1 MFRTLVGKEIA
12 ETMLGL
18 RFAIATLLCMVLIP
32 LGMYVSRKDYEH
44 RLASYQGELQT
55 YKERFGTPPTPLTGG
70 EEAQGFRPPSV
81 LSIFASGLD
90 PFMPDKVFT
99 SQSGLFRTV
108 KESGIDNPQSLLFGK
123 VDFLFNVMFI
133 ISLAALIF
141 TFNSISGEREKGTLR
156 LMIAHSIPRSRI
168 LLSKIVGKYIV
179 LLVPFMISVFIALL
193 VLDASPVVSIGSPEV
208 WPPLLVIL
216 MVTLLFIFSMVSLG
230 VCISTFTSH
239 SMGSIVLLFFVWA
252 MFIIGVPRM
261 SPMIAES
268 IYPVE
273 SGSVFSFRKRMVR
286 DDIEK
291 QFEQVKK
298 ETIDSKWDKER
309 DIVQE
314 MQLKASNELANRMKA
329 LGREVSFE
337 VVKEDPDFRKL
348 RKKFNQKYQELRDKY
363 EPQVEHLFNQCQRR
377 IASELNR
384 IEQDY
389 RNRRNIQF
397 SIATNLARISPV
409 SCYAYIVSGLSGTGV
424 AEPDN
429 FVRNARMFQEDINQI
444 FYDKVFHLFGQQG
457 RQRRAEGFNVSD
469 SLSFPDMRYRFL
481 NLTEAVQ
488 MHWPDILLLCL
499 FDVLFCT
506 LALMRFNR
514 YDVR

>member
-18 RFAIATLLCMVLIP
+18 RFAITTLLCVVLIP

-44 RLASYQGELQT
+44 RLASYQRELQT
-55 YKERFGTPPTPLTGG
+55 YRERFGTPPTPLIGG

-108 KESGIDNPQSLLFGK
+108 KEAGIDNPQSLLFGK
-123 VDFLFNVMFI
+123 ADFLFNVMFI

-156 LMIAHSIPRSRI
+156 LMIAHAIPRSRI
-168 LLSKIVGKYIV
+168 ILSKIIGRYIV

-193 VLDASPVVSIGSPEV
+193 ILDTSPVVFIGSPEV
-208 WPPLLVIL
+208 WPALLVIL
-216 MVTLLFIFSMVSLG
+216 VVTGLFILGMVSLG
-230 VCISTFTSH
+230 VCISTFTAH

-298 ETIDSKWDKER
+298 ETIDPKMRKEL
-309 DIVQE
+309 DILEE
-314 MQLKASNELANRMKA
+314 METKASKEFEARVRA
-329 LGREVSFE
+329 QGRELSLADIKGDAEFQKQS
-337 VVKEDPDFRKL
+337 KEL
-348 RKKFNQKYQELRDKY
+348 RKKRREIEASF
-363 EPQVEHLFNQCQRR
+363 EPDIEYLFRECQRR

-389 RNRRNIQF
+389 RNRRNVQF
-397 SIATNLARISPV
+397 SIAMNLARISPV
-409 SCYAYIVSGLSGTGV
+409 SCYTYIVSGLSGTGV

-444 FYDKVFHLFGQQG
+444 LYDNVFYIFGQ
-457 RQRRAEGFNVSD
+457 QRRAEGFNVSD
-469 SLSFPDMRYRFL
+469 PLSFPDMRYRYF
-481 NLTEAVQ
+481 NLAEALQ

-499 FDVLFCT
+499 FNVLFCA

>member
-1 MFRTLVGKEIA
+1 MFRTLISKEIA
-12 ETMLGL
+12 ETVLGL
-18 RFAIATLLCMVLIP
+18 RFTIAMLLCVVLIP

-44 RLASYQGELQT
+44 RLAGYQREVQT
-55 YKERFGTPPTPLTGG
+55 YRQRYGTPTGAISYA
-70 EEAQGFRPPSV
+70 EAQGFRPPSV

-99 SQSGLFRTV
+99 LQSGLFRTV
-108 KESGIDNPQSLLFGK
+108 KEAGIGNPQSLLFGK
-123 VDFLFNVMFI
+123 ADFLFNVMFI

-156 LMIAHSIPRSRI
+156 LMIANSIPRSRI
-168 LLSKIVGKYIV
+168 LLSKIVGRYIV

-193 VLDASPVVSIGSPEV
+193 ILDASPVVSIGSPEV
-208 WPPLLVIL
+208 WPALLVIL
-216 MVTLLFIFSMVSLG
+216 MVTDLFIFSMVSLG
-230 VCISTFTSH
+230 ICISTFTSH

-261 SPMIAES
+261 SPMIAEI

-273 SGSVFSFRKRMVR
+273 SGSVFSFRKRLVR

-298 ETIDSKWDKER
+298 ETIDSKRYAELEPLQEATRLKSIEIAERERAEGKEPSF
-309 DIVQE
+309 
-314 MQLKASNELANRMKA
+314 KAVEELNRKYNERR
-329 LGREVSFE
+329 REIE
-337 VVKEDPDFRKL
+337 A
-348 RKKFNQKYQELRDKY
+348 KY
-363 EPQVEHLFNQCQRR
+363 EPQTQHLFEECQRR

-389 RNRRNIQF
+389 RNCRNIQF
-397 SIATNLARISPV
+397 SIAMNLARISPV
-409 SCYAYIVSGLSGTGV
+409 SCYAFVVSGLSGTGI

-429 FVRNARMFQEDINQI
+429 FVSNAQRFQDQI
-444 FYDKVFHLFGQQG
+444 KQILYDKVYQRFGKFIK
-457 RQRRAEGFNVSD
+457 AKEFDISNPP
-469 SLSFPDMRYRFL
+469 SFPDMKYCYL
-481 NLTEAVQ
+481 NLMEALQ

-499 FDVLFCT
+499 FNVLFCT
-506 LALMRFNR
+506 LALMKFNR

>member
-1 MFRTLVGKEIA
+1 MFRALVGKEIA
-12 ETMLGL
+12 ETMLGIS
-18 RFAIATLLCMVLIP
+18 FAIAALLCVVLIP

-44 RLASYQGELQT
+44 RLASYQRELQT
-55 YKERFGTPPTPLTGG
+55 YRQRYGTPPPPLTGG

-99 SQSGLFRTV
+99 SQTGLFRTV

-123 VDFLFNVMFI
+123 TDFLFNVMFI

-156 LMIAHSIPRSRI
+156 LMIANSIPRSRI
-168 LLSKIVGKYIV
+168 ILSKIVGKYIV
-179 LLVPFMISVFIALL
+179 LLVPFTLSVFIALL
-193 VLDASPVVSIGSPEV
+193 ILDASPVVSIGSKEIWPE
-208 WPPLLVIL
+208 LLIIL
-216 MVTLLFIFSMVSLG
+216 AATLLFIFGMVSLG
-230 VCISTFTSH
+230 VCISTFTSQ
-239 SMGSIVLLFFVWA
+239 SIGSIVLLFFVWA

-298 ETIDSKWDKER
+298 ETIDPKRDAER
-309 DIVQE
+309 EPLQKAT
-314 MQLKASNELANRMKA
+314 MQKLIELAEHERADGREASLKAAEEINKKYNVKI
-329 LGREVSFE
+329 REIE
-337 VVKEDPDFRKL
+337 A
-348 RKKFNQKYQELRDKY
+348 KY
-363 EPQVEHLFNQCQRR
+363 EPQIQRLFEECQSR
-377 IASELNR
+377 IGSELNR

-444 FYDKVFHLFGQQG
+444 LYDKIFYVFG
-457 RQRRAEGFNVSD
+457 RQKKAKGINLFD
-469 SLSFPDMRYRFL
+469 HLSFSDMRYRYF
-481 NLTEAVQ
+481 NLTETVQ
-488 MHWPDILLLCL
+488 MHWPDILLLCF
-499 FDVLFCT
+499 FDVLFCA
-506 LALMRFNR
+506 LALVRFNR

>member
-12 ETMLGL
+12 ETVLGF
-18 RFAIATLLCMVLIP
+18 RFAIVMLLCVVLIP

-44 RLASYQGELQT
+44 RLAGYQRELQT
-55 YKERFGTPPTPLTGG
+55 YRQRYGTPPPPLTGV

-108 KESGIDNPQSLLFGK
+108 KESGVDNPQSLLFGK
-123 VDFLFNVMFI
+123 ADFLFNVMFI

-141 TFNSISGEREKGTLR
+141 TFNSISGEKEMGTLR
-156 LMIAHSIPRSRI
+156 LMIAHAIPRSRI
-168 LLSKIVGKYIV
+168 ILSKIIGKYIV

-193 VLDASPVVSIGSPEV
+193 ILETSPVVSIGSPEV
-208 WPPLLVIL
+208 WPALLIIL
-216 MVTLLFIFSMVSLG
+216 VATLLFIFGMVSLG

-314 MQLKASNELANRMKA
+314 MQLKATMELGDRMKA
-329 LGREVSFE
+329 LGREVSLE
-337 VVKEDPDFRKL
+337 VVKEDPDFKEL
-348 RKKFNQKYQELRDKY
+348 RKKFNQKHQELRARY
-363 EPQVEHLFNQCQRR
+363 EPQVEHLVDECQRR
-377 IASELNR
+377 IGSELNR

-397 SIATNLARISPV
+397 SIAMNLARISPV

-429 FVRNARMFQEDINQI
+429 FVSNARMFQEDINQI
-444 FYDKVFHLFGQQG
+444 FYDKVFHIFG
-457 RQRRAEGFNVSD
+457 RQRRAEGFNISD
-469 SLSFPDMRYRFL
+469 PLSFPDMRYRYF
-481 NLTEAVQ
+481 NLAEALQ
-488 MHWPDILLLCL
+488 MYWPDILLLCL
-499 FDVLFCT
+499 FNVLFCA

>member
-1 MFRTLVGKEIA
+1 MFHTLVSKEIA
-12 ETMLGL
+12 ETMLGF
-18 RFAIATLLCMVLIP
+18 RFAIATLLCVVLIP

-44 RLASYQGELQT
+44 RLASYQREHQT
-55 YKERFGTPPTPLTGG
+55 YRQRYGTPPPPLTGG

-81 LSIFASGLD
+81 LSIFASGID
-90 PFMPDKVFT
+90 PFVPDKVFT
-99 SQSGLFRTV
+99 SQSGLFRSI

-123 VDFLFNVMFI
+123 TDFLFNVMFI

-156 LMIAHSIPRSRI
+156 LMIANSIPRSRI
-168 LLSKIVGKYIV
+168 LLSKIIGKYIV

-193 VLDASPVVSIGSPEV
+193 IVDASPVVSIASHDA
-208 WPPLLVIL
+208 WPALLIV
-216 MVTLLFIFSMVSLG
+216 MVVTGLFIFGMVSLG

-252 MFIIGVPRM
+252 MFIIGIPRM
-261 SPMIAES
+261 GPMIAES

-298 ETIDSKWDKER
+298 ETIDSKWDKEKE
-309 DIVQE
+309 IVDK
-314 MQLKASNELANRMKA
+314 MHLKDMIELTNRKNA
-329 LGREVSFE
+329 LGIEATLEIVT
-337 VVKEDPDFRKL
+337 KDPDFQEL
-348 RKKFNQKYQELRDKY
+348 HKKFRQKYQELKAKY
-363 EPQVEHLFNQCQRR
+363 DPQVEHLFNECQRR
-377 IASELNR
+377 IGSELNR

-397 SIATNLARISPV
+397 SISMNLARISPV

-429 FVRNARMFQEDINQI
+429 FVRNAWMFQEDINQI
-444 FYDKVFHLFGQQG
+444 LYDKVFYIFGQQK
-457 RQRRAEGFNVSD
+457 RTEGFNVD
-469 SLSFPDMRYRFL
+469 DPLYFPDMRYRYF
-481 NLTEAVQ
+481 NLAEALKI
-488 MHWPDILLLCL
+488 HWPDIFLLCL
-499 FDVLFCT
+499 FDVLFCA
-506 LALMRFNR
+506 LALMKFNR

>member
-1 MFRTLVGKEIA
+1 LIGKEVA

-18 RFAIATLLCMVLIP
+18 RFAIAMLLCVVLIP

-44 RLASYQGELQT
+44 RLTSYQGELQT
-55 YKERFGTPPTPLTGG
+55 YRQRFGAPPTPLTGG

-81 LSIFASGLD
+81 LSILASGLD

-108 KESGIDNPQSLLFGK
+108 KDSGIDNPQSLLFGK
-123 VDFLFNVMFI
+123 ADFLFNVMFI

-156 LMIAHSIPRSRI
+156 LMIANSIPRSRI
-168 LLSKIVGKYIV
+168 ILSKIIGKYIV

-193 VLDASPVVSIGSPEV
+193 ILDASPVVSIGSAEV
-208 WPPLLVIL
+208 WPALMITLV
-216 MVTLLFIFSMVSLG
+216 VTLLFIFGMVSLG
-230 VCISTFTSH
+230 VCISTFTSN

-252 MFIIGVPRM
+252 MFILGVPRM

-273 SGSVFSFRKRMVR
+273 SGSVFSFRKRLAR
-286 DDIEK
+286 DEIEK

-298 ETIDSKWDKER
+298 ETIDPERRKEL
-309 DIVQE
+309 DILQE
-314 MQLKASNELANRMKA
+314 MEMKASKELEARVRA
-329 LGREVSFE
+329 QGREMSLVDF
-337 VVKEDPDFRKL
+337 KEDATFQKQSKEL
-348 RKKFNQKYQELRDKY
+348 RKKRREIEASY
-363 EPQVEHLFNQCQRR
+363 EPDIERLFSECRRR

-397 SIATNLARISPV
+397 SIAMNLARISPV

-429 FVRNARMFQEDINQI
+429 FVSNARMFQEDINQI
-444 FYDKVFHLFGQQG
+444 FYNKVFYIFG
-457 RQRRAEGFNVSD
+457 RQRKAEGFNVSD
-469 SLSFPDMRYRFL
+469 PLSFPDMKYRHF
-481 NLTEAVQ
+481 NLAEALQ

-499 FDVLFCT
+499 FNALFYA

>member
-1 MFRTLVGKEIA
+1 MFRTLIGKEIA
-12 ETMLGL
+12 ETMLGF
-18 RFAIATLLCMVLIP
+18 RFAIATLLCVVLIP

-44 RLASYQGELQT
+44 RLASYQREFQT
-55 YKERFGTPPTPLTGG
+55 YRQRYGTPAPPLTGA

-123 VDFLFNVMFI
+123 ADFLFNVMFI

-156 LMIAHSIPRSRI
+156 LMIANSIPRNRI

-193 VLDASPVVSIGSPEV
+193 ILDNSPVVSIGSKEI
-208 WPPLLVIL
+208 WPALLIIL
-216 MVTLLFIFSMVSLG
+216 VVTGLFIFGMVSLG
-230 VCISTFTSH
+230 VCISTFTSQ

-252 MFIIGVPRM
+252 MFIIGVPRI

-314 MQLKASNELANRMKA
+314 MQLKATMELGNRMKA
-329 LGREVSFE
+329 LGREISLE
-337 VVKEDPDFRKL
+337 VVKEDPDFKEL
-348 RKKFNQKYQELRDKY
+348 RKKFNRKYRELKAKY
-363 EPQVEHLFNQCQRR
+363 EPQVEHLVDECQRR
-377 IASELNR
+377 IGNELKR

-397 SIATNLARISPV
+397 SIAMNLARISPV

-444 FYDKVFHLFGQQG
+444 FYDKVFHIFG
-457 RQRRAEGFNVSD
+457 RQRRAEGFSVFDN
-469 SLSFPDMRYRFL
+469 LSFPDMGYRYF
-481 NLTEAVQ
+481 NLAEVLQ
-488 MHWPDILLLCL
+488 EHWPDILLLCL
-499 FDVLFCT
+499 FNVLFCA
-506 LALMRFNR
+506 LALMKFNR

>member
-18 RFAIATLLCMVLIP
+18 RFAIATLLCIVLIP
-32 LGMYVSRKDYEH
+32 FGMYVSRKDYEH
-44 RLASYQGELQT
+44 RLASYQREIQT
-55 YKERFGTPPTPLTGG
+55 YRHRYATPTGAISYA
-70 EEAQGFRPPSV
+70 EAQGFRPPSV
-81 LSIFASGLD
+81 MSIFASGLD

-99 SQSGLFRTV
+99 SHTGLFRTI

-123 VDFLFNVMFI
+123 TDFLFNVMFI

-141 TFNSISGEREKGTLR
+141 TFDSISGEREKGTLR
-156 LMIAHSIPRSRI
+156 LMIANSIPRSRI
-168 LLSKIVGKYIV
+168 LLGKIVGKYIV

-193 VLDASPVVSIGSPEV
+193 ILDASPVVSIGSPEI
-208 WPPLLVIL
+208 WPALLIIL
-216 MVTLLFIFSMVSLG
+216 VVMGLFIFGMVSLG

-273 SGSVFSFRKRMVR
+273 SASVFSFRKRMIR

-291 QFEQVKK
+291 QFEQLKK
-298 ETIDSKWDKER
+298 ETIDTKKNTEREPLIEATRLKSIEIAERERAEGKEPSF
-309 DIVQE
+309 
-314 MQLKASNELANRMKA
+314 KAVEELNKR
-329 LGREVSFE
+329 
-337 VVKEDPDFRKL
+337 
-348 RKKFNQKYQELRDKY
+348 FNQRLREIEAKY
-363 EPQVEHLFNQCQRR
+363 EPQTQHLYEEYQKRA
-377 IASELNR
+377 ASELNR

-397 SIATNLARISPV
+397 SAAINLARISPV
-409 SCYAYIVSGLSGTGV
+409 SCYAYVVSGLSGTGV

-429 FVRNARMFQEDINQI
+429 FISNAQSFQDQI
-444 FYDKVFHLFGQQG
+444 KQILYDKVYQRFGKFIKA
-457 RQRRAEGFNVSD
+457 REFDISNPP
-469 SLSFPDMRYRFL
+469 SFPDMRYSYF
-481 NLTEAVQ
+481 NLAEALQ

-499 FDVLFCT
+499 FDVLFCA
-506 LALMRFNR
+506 LALMKFNR

>member
-1 MFRTLVGKEIA
+1 MFRTLIGKEIA
-12 ETMLGL
+12 ETMLGF
-18 RFAIATLLCMVLIP
+18 RFAIATLLCVVLIP
-32 LGMYVSRKDYEH
+32 LGMYISRKDYEH
-44 RLASYQGELQT
+44 RLAGYQRELQT
-55 YKERFGTPPTPLTGG
+55 YRQRYGTPPPPLTGG

-123 VDFLFNVMFI
+123 ADFLFNVMFI

-156 LMIAHSIPRSRI
+156 LMIANSIPRSRI
-168 LLSKIVGKYIV
+168 ILSKIIGKYIV
-179 LLVPFMISVFIALL
+179 LVVPFTLSVFIALL
-193 VLDASPVVSIGSPEV
+193 ILNASPVVSIGSPEV
-208 WPPLLVIL
+208 WPALLVIL
-216 MVTLLFIFSMVSLG
+216 LVTLLFIFGMVSLG
-230 VCISTFTSH
+230 VCISTFTSQ
-239 SMGSIVLLFFVWA
+239 SIGSIVLLFFVWT
-252 MFIIGVPRM
+252 MFIMGVPRI
-261 SPMIAES
+261 SPMIAEI

-314 MQLKASNELANRMKA
+314 MELKATMELGDRMKA
-329 LGREVSFE
+329 LGREVSLE
-337 VVKEDPDFRKL
+337 VVKEDPDFKEL
-348 RKKFNQKYQELRDKY
+348 RKKFNQKYQELRARY
-363 EPQVEHLFNQCQRR
+363 EPQVEYLFNECQRR

-384 IEQDY
+384 IEEDY
-389 RNRRNIQF
+389 GNRRNIQF
-397 SIATNLARISPV
+397 SIAMNLARISPV

-444 FYDKVFHLFGQQG
+444 LYDKIFYVFG
-457 RQRRAEGFNVSD
+457 RQKKAKGINLFD
-469 SLSFPDMRYRFL
+469 HLSFPDMRYRNF
-481 NLTEAVQ
+481 NLAEALQ

-499 FDVLFCT
+499 FDVLFCA

>member
-18 RFAIATLLCMVLIP
+18 RFAIATLLCVVLIP

-44 RLASYQGELQT
+44 RLASYQRELQT
-55 YKERFGTPPTPLTGG
+55 YRQRYGIPPPPLTGG

-123 VDFLFNVMFI
+123 TDFLFNVMFI

-156 LMIAHSIPRSRI
+156 LMIANSIPRSRI
-168 LLSKIVGKYIV
+168 LLSKIIGKYIV

-193 VLDASPVVSIGSPEV
+193 ILDASPVVSISSPEV
-208 WPPLLVIL
+208 WPALLIIL
-216 MVTLLFIFSMVSLG
+216 LATGLFILGMVSLG
-230 VCISTFTSH
+230 VCISAFTSH

-252 MFIIGVPRM
+252 MFIIGVPKM

-273 SGSVFSFRKRMVR
+273 SGSVFSFRKRIVR

-298 ETIDSKWDKER
+298 ETIDSKWDNER
-309 DIVQE
+309 NVVQE
-314 MQLKASNELANRMKA
+314 MQLKATMELASRMEA
-329 LGREVSFE
+329 LGRKVSLE
-337 VVKEDPDFRKL
+337 VVKEDPDFKEL
-348 RKKFNQKYQELRDKY
+348 RKKFNQEYQELKDKY
-363 EPQVEHLFNQCQRR
+363 EPQVEHLFDECQRR
-377 IASELNR
+377 IGSELNR

-424 AEPDN
+424 AEPDT
-429 FVRNARMFQEDINQI
+429 FVRNARIFQEDINQI
-444 FYDKVFHLFGQQG
+444 FYDKVFYVFG
-457 RQRRAEGFNVSD
+457 RQKKVTGFNVD
-469 SLSFPDMRYRFL
+469 DPLSFPDMRYRYS
-481 NLTEAVQ
+481 NLAEVLQ

-499 FDVLFCT
+499 FDMLFCA
-506 LALMRFNR
+506 LALVKFNR

>member
-12 ETMLGL
+12 ETMLGF
-18 RFAIATLLCMVLIP
+18 RFAIATLLCIVLIP

-44 RLASYQGELQT
+44 RLASYQRELQT
-55 YKERFGTPPTPLTGG
+55 YRQRYGTLPPPITGG

-90 PFMPDKVFT
+90 PFIPDKVFT

-123 VDFLFNVMFI
+123 ADFLFNVMFI

-156 LMIAHSIPRSRI
+156 LMVANSIPRSRI

-179 LLVPFMISVFIALL
+179 LSVPFMISVFIALL
-193 VLDASPVVSIGSPEV
+193 ILDASPVVSISSPEV
-208 WPPLLVIL
+208 WPALLIIL
-216 MVTLLFIFSMVSLG
+216 LATGLFIFGMVSLG

-252 MFIIGVPRM
+252 MFIIGIPRM

-273 SGSVFSFRKRMVR
+273 SGSVFSFRKRMVC

-298 ETIDSKWDKER
+298 ETIDSRWDKEKEIL
-309 DIVQE
+309 DK
-314 MQLKASNELANRMKA
+314 MQLKDTIELANRKKA
-329 LGREVSFE
+329 LGIEASLE
-337 VVKEDPDFRKL
+337 VVKKDPDFQKL
-348 RKKFNQKYQELRDKY
+348 GKKFRQKYQELNDEY
-363 EPQVEHLFNQCQRR
+363 EPQVERLFNECQMRT
-377 IASELNR
+377 ASELNR

-389 RNRRNIQF
+389 RNCRNIQF

-409 SCYAYIVSGLSGTGV
+409 SCYAYR
-424 AEPDN
+424 P
-429 FVRNARMFQEDINQI
+429 
-444 FYDKVFHLFGQQG
+444 
-457 RQRRAEGFNVSD
+457 
-469 SLSFPDMRYRFL
+469 
-481 NLTEAVQ
+481 NL
-488 MHWPDILLLCL
+488 I
-499 FDVLFCT
+499 
-506 LALMRFNR
+506 
-514 YDVR
+514 

>member
-1 MFRTLVGKEIA
+1 MFRTLVGKEIV
-12 ETMLGL
+12 ETVLGL
-18 RFAIATLLCMVLIP
+18 RFTIVTLLCLVLIP
-32 LGMYVSRKDYEH
+32 LGMYVNRKDYEH
-44 RLASYQGELQT
+44 RLASYQRELQT
-55 YKERFGTPPTPLTGG
+55 YTQRYSTPPPPLTGG

-108 KESGIDNPQSLLFGK
+108 KEAGIDNPQSLLFGK
-123 VDFLFNVMFI
+123 ADFLFNVMFI

-156 LMIAHSIPRSRI
+156 LMIAHAIPRSRI

-179 LLVPFMISVFIALL
+179 LLVPFMVSVLIALL
-193 VLDASPVVSIGSPEV
+193 ILETSPDVSIGSPEV
-208 WPPLLVIL
+208 WPVLLVIL
-216 MVTLLFIFSMVSLG
+216 VATGLFIFGMVSLG
-230 VCISTFTSH
+230 ICISTFTSH

-252 MFIIGVPRM
+252 MFILGVPRM

-291 QFEQVKK
+291 EFEHVKK
-298 ETIDSKWDKER
+298 ETIDPKRRKEL
-309 DIVQE
+309 DILQE
-314 MQLKASNELANRMKA
+314 MEMKASKELDARVRA
-329 LGREVSFE
+329 QGREPSLADFKGDADFQKQS
-337 VVKEDPDFRKL
+337 KEL
-348 RKKFNQKYQELRDKY
+348 RKKRREIEARY
-363 EPQVEHLFNQCQRR
+363 EPDIEHLFNECQRR

-397 SIATNLARISPV
+397 SIAMNLARISPV

-424 AEPDN
+424 TEPDN
-429 FVRNARMFQEDINQI
+429 FVSNARMFQEDINQI
-444 FYDKVFHLFGQQG
+444 FYDKVFYMFG
-457 RQRRAEGFNVSD
+457 RQKLTEGFNVFD
-469 SLSFPDMRYRFL
+469 PLSFTDMRYRYL
-481 NLTEAVQ
+481 NLTEALQV
-488 MHWPDILLLCL
+488 HWPDILLLCL
-499 FDVLFCT
+499 FNALFCAV
-506 LALMRFNR
+506 ALMRFNR

>member
-12 ETMLGL
+12 ETMLGF
-18 RFAIATLLCMVLIP
+18 RFAVATLLCVVLIP

-44 RLASYQGELQT
+44 RLAGYQREVQT
-55 YKERFGTPPTPLTGG
+55 YRQRYGTPPPPLSGE

-123 VDFLFNVMFI
+123 ADFLFNVTFI

-193 VLDASPVVSIGSPEV
+193 ILDASPVVSIGSKEV
-208 WPPLLVIL
+208 WPALLVIL

-230 VCISTFTSH
+230 ICVSTFTSH

-298 ETIDSKWDKER
+298 ETIDSKWDKEN

-314 MQLKASNELANRMKA
+314 MQLKATMELGDRMKA
-329 LGREVSFE
+329 HGREVSLE

-348 RKKFNQKYQELRDKY
+348 TKKFSQKYQELRDKY
-363 EPQVEHLFNQCQRR
+363 EPQVGPLADECQRR
-377 IASELNR
+377 IGSELNR

-444 FYDKVFHLFGQQG
+444 FYDKVSWLFGQQ
-457 RQRRAEGFNVSD
+457 RRLEGFPSD
-469 SLSFPDMRYRFL
+469 SLTFPNMRYRYF
-481 NLTEAVQ
+481 NLAEALQ
-488 MHWPDILLLCL
+488 MYWPDILLLCL
-499 FDVLFCT
+499 FNVLFCA

>member
-1 MFRTLVGKEIA
+1 MFRTLISKESA

-18 RFAIATLLCMVLIP
+18 RFAVATLLCVVLIP
-32 LGMYVSRKDYEH
+32 LGMYISRKDYEH
-44 RLASYQGELQT
+44 RLAGYQRELQT
-55 YKERFGTPPTPLTGG
+55 YRQRYGTPPPPLTGV

-90 PFMPDKVFT
+90 PFVPDKVFT

-123 VDFLFNVMFI
+123 ADFLFNVMFI

-156 LMIAHSIPRSRI
+156 LMIAHAIPRSRI
-168 LLSKIVGKYIV
+168 LLSKIIGKYIV

-193 VLDASPVVSIGSPEV
+193 ILEASPVVSIGSAAV
-208 WPPLLVIL
+208 WPALLVIL
-216 MVTLLFIFSMVSLG
+216 IVTGLFIFGMVSLG
-230 VCISTFTSH
+230 ICVSTFTAH

-314 MQLKASNELANRMKA
+314 MELKATMELWNRMKA
-329 LGREVSFE
+329 LGREMSLE
-337 VVKEDPDFRKL
+337 VVKEDPDFRNL
-348 RKKFNQKYQELRDKY
+348 RKKFNQKYQELRAMY

-397 SIATNLARISPV
+397 SIAMNLARISPV
-409 SCYAYIVSGLSGTGV
+409 SCYAYIVSGLSGTGI

-429 FVRNARMFQEDINQI
+429 FVRNARMFQEEINQI
-444 FYDKVFHLFGQQG
+444 FYDKVFYMFG
-457 RQRRAEGFNVSD
+457 RQRLSEGFNVSEP
-469 SLSFPDMRYRFL
+469 LSFPDMRCRYL
-481 NLTEAVQ
+481 NLTDALQV
-488 MHWPDILLLCL
+488 HWPDILLLCL
-499 FDVLFCT
+499 FDVLFCA
-506 LALMRFNR
+506 LALMKFNR

>member
-18 RFAIATLLCMVLIP
+18 RFAIATLLCVVLIP

-55 YKERFGTPPTPLTGG
+55 YRQRFGTPPTPLTGG

-123 VDFLFNVMFI
+123 ADFLFNVTFI

-193 VLDASPVVSIGSPEV
+193 ILDASPVVSIGSKEI
-208 WPPLLVIL
+208 WPALLVIL
-216 MVTLLFIFSMVSLG
+216 MMTGLFIFGMVSLG

-268 IYPVE
+268 ICPVE

-291 QFEQVKK
+291 RFEQVKK
-298 ETIDSKWDKER
+298 ETIDPKRRKEL
-309 DIVQE
+309 DSLEE
-314 MQLKASNELANRMKA
+314 MEIKASKELEARVRA
-329 LGREVSFE
+329 QGHELSLA
-337 VVKEDPDFRKL
+337 DFKKDATFQEQSKKL
-348 RKKFNQKYQELRDKY
+348 RKKRREIEASY
-363 EPQVEHLFNQCQRR
+363 EPDIEHLFNECQRR

-389 RNRRNIQF
+389 RNRRNI
-397 SIATNLARISPV
+397 
-409 SCYAYIVSGLSGTGV
+409 
-424 AEPDN
+424 
-429 FVRNARMFQEDINQI
+429 
-444 FYDKVFHLFGQQG
+444 
-457 RQRRAEGFNVSD
+457 RQPER
-469 SLSFPDMRYRFL
+469 L
-481 NLTEAVQ
+481 
-488 MHWPDILLLCL
+488 
-499 FDVLFCT
+499 
-506 LALMRFNR
+506 
-514 YDVR
+514 

>member
-1 MFRTLVGKEIA
+1 MFRTLVGKEVA
-12 ETMLGL
+12 ETVLGF
-18 RFAIATLLCMVLIP
+18 RFVIAMLLCVVLIP

-44 RLASYQGELQT
+44 RLTGYQRELQT
-55 YKERFGTPPTPLTGG
+55 YRKRYGTPPPPLTGG

-81 LSIFASGLD
+81 LSIFAAGLD

-99 SQSGLFRTV
+99 SQSGLFRTL

-123 VDFLFNVMFI
+123 ADFLFNVMFI

-193 VLDASPVVSIGSPEV
+193 ILDASPVVSIGSLEV
-208 WPPLLVIL
+208 WPALLVIL
-216 MVTLLFIFSMVSLG
+216 MVTLLFIFGMVGLG

-252 MFIIGVPRM
+252 MFIIGVPKM

-273 SGSVFSFRKRMVR
+273 SGSVFSFRKRMIR
-286 DDIEK
+286 NDIEK

-298 ETIDSKWDKER
+298 ETIDPKWDKER

-314 MQLKASNELANRMKA
+314 MELKATMELVNRMKV
-329 LGREVSFE
+329 LGREVSFD
-337 VVKEDPDFRKL
+337 VVKEDPDFKEL
-348 RKKFNQKYQELRDKY
+348 RKKFKPKYQELRARY
-363 EPQVEHLFNQCQRR
+363 ELQVEHLFNESQRR

-389 RNRRNIQF
+389 RNLRNIQL
-397 SIATNLARISPV
+397 SIAMNLARISPV
-409 SCYAYIVSGLSGTGV
+409 SCYAYIVSGLSGTGIS
-424 AEPDN
+424 EPDN
-429 FVRNARMFQEDINQI
+429 FVSNARMFQEDINQI
-444 FYDKVFHLFGQQG
+444 FYDKVFYIFG
-457 RQRRAEGFNVSD
+457 RQKRTEGFNVSD
-469 SLSFPDMRYRFL
+469 PLSFPDMRYRHL
-481 NLTEAVQ
+481 NLAEALQ
-488 MHWPDILLLCL
+488 IHWPDILLLCL
-499 FDVLFCT
+499 FDVLFFA
-506 LALMRFNR
+506 LALMRFSR

>member
-12 ETMLGL
+12 ETMLGF
-18 RFAIATLLCMVLIP
+18 RFVIATLLCVVLIP

-44 RLASYQGELQT
+44 RLASYQRELQT
-55 YKERFGTPPTPLTGG
+55 YRQRYGTPPPPLTGG
-70 EEAQGFRPPSV
+70 EEAQGFRPPYV

-123 VDFLFNVMFI
+123 ADFLFNVMFV

-141 TFNSISGEREKGTLR
+141 TFNSISGEKERGTLR

-168 LLSKIVGKYIV
+168 LLSKIIGKYIV

-193 VLDASPVVSIGSPEV
+193 ILDASPVVSISSPEV
-208 WPPLLVIL
+208 WPALLII
-216 MVTLLFIFSMVSLG
+216 MVVTGLFIFGMVSLG
-230 VCISTFTSH
+230 VCISTFTTR

-286 DDIEK
+286 EDIEK

-298 ETIDSKWDKER
+298 KTIDSKWDKER

-314 MQLKASNELANRMKA
+314 MQLKATMELANQMKA
-329 LGREVSFE
+329 LGREATLE
-337 VVKEDPDFRKL
+337 VVKDDPDFRKL
-348 RKKFNQKYQELRDKY
+348 RKKFNQKYQELRVKY
-363 EPQVEHLFNQCQRR
+363 EPQVEHLFDECQRR
-377 IASELNR
+377 IGSELNR

-397 SIATNLARISPV
+397 SIAMNLARLSPV
-409 SCYAYIVSGLSGTGV
+409 SCYAYIVSGLSGTGIS
-424 AEPDN
+424 EPDN
-429 FVRNARMFQEDINQI
+429 FVRSTRMFQENIDQI
-444 FYDKVFHLFGQQG
+444 FYDKVFCIFG
-457 RQRRAEGFNVSD
+457 RQKNAKGFNVD
-469 SLSFPDMRYRFL
+469 EPFSFPDMRYRYF
-481 NLTEAVQ
+481 NLVKVLQ

-499 FDVLFCT
+499 FDVLFCV
-506 LALMRFNR
+506 LALMKFNR

>member
-12 ETMLGL
+12 EMMLGL
-18 RFAIATLLCMVLIP
+18 RFAIATLLCVVLIP

-44 RLASYQGELQT
+44 RLASYQRELQT
-55 YKERFGTPPTPLTGG
+55 YRQRYGTPT
-70 EEAQGFRPPSV
+70 EALSNMEVQGFRPPLI

-90 PFMPDKVFT
+90 PFISDKVFT
-99 SQSGLFRTV
+99 SRSGLFRAA
-108 KESGIDNPQSLLFGK
+108 KKAGIDNPQSLLFGK
-123 VDFLFNVMFI
+123 ADFLFNVMFI
-133 ISLAALIF
+133 ISLIALIF

-156 LMIAHSIPRSRI
+156 LMIANSIPRNRI
-168 LLSKIVGKYIV
+168 LLSKIVGRYIV

-193 VLDASPVVSIGSPEV
+193 ILETSPVVSIGSPEV
-208 WPPLLVIL
+208 WPALLVIL
-216 MVTLLFIFSMVSLG
+216 VVTGLFIFGMVSLG
-230 VCISTFTSH
+230 VCISTFTLH

-298 ETIDSKWDKER
+298 ETIDPKRDAERGPLIEATRLKSIEIAERERAEGKEPS
-309 DIVQE
+309 I
-314 MQLKASNELANRMKA
+314 KAVEELNKRFNERL
-329 LGREVSFE
+329 REIE
-337 VVKEDPDFRKL
+337 A
-348 RKKFNQKYQELRDKY
+348 KY
-363 EPQVEHLFNQCQRR
+363 EPQTQHLFEECQRR

-397 SIATNLARISPV
+397 SIAMNLARISPV
-409 SCYAYIVSGLSGTGV
+409 SCYAYIVSGLSGTGI

-429 FVRNARMFQEDINQI
+429 FVRNARMFQDQI
-444 FYDKVFHLFGQQG
+444 KQILYDKVYHRFDKSIIV
-457 RQRRAEGFNVSD
+457 EGFDYSNPPSI
-469 SLSFPDMRYRFL
+469 PDMNYRYST
-481 NLTEAVQ
+481 LTEALQ

-499 FDVLFCT
+499 FNVMFCA

>member
-1 MFRTLVGKEIA
+1 MFCTLVGKEIA
-12 ETMLGL
+12 ETMLGF
-18 RFAIATLLCMVLIP
+18 RFAIATLLCVVLIP

-44 RLASYQGELQT
+44 RLASYQRELQT
-55 YKERFGTPPTPLTGG
+55 YRQRHNTPPPPLTGG

-90 PFMPDKVFT
+90 PFIPDKVFT
-99 SQSGLFRTV
+99 SQTGLFRTV

-123 VDFLFNVMFI
+123 ADFLFNVMFI

-141 TFNSISGEREKGTLR
+141 TFNSISGERENGTLR
-156 LMIAHSIPRSRI
+156 LLVANSIPRSRI
-168 LLSKIVGKYIV
+168 LLSKIFGKYIV

-193 VLDASPVVSIGSPEV
+193 ILDASPVVSISSPRV
-208 WPPLLVIL
+208 WPALLII
-216 MVTLLFIFSMVSLG
+216 MAATGLFIFGMVSLG

-273 SGSVFSFRKRMVR
+273 SGSVFSFRKRAVR
-286 DDIEK
+286 DDIEN
-291 QFEQVKK
+291 QFEQAKK
-298 ETIDSKWDKER
+298 KTIDSKWDKER
-309 DIVQE
+309 DVVQE
-314 MQLKASNELANRMKA
+314 MELKATMELGDRMKA
-329 LGREVSFE
+329 LGREVSLE
-337 VVKEDPDFRKL
+337 VVEDDPDFRKL
-348 RKKFNQKYQELRDKY
+348 RKKFNQKYQELEDKY
-363 EPQVEHLFNQCQRR
+363 EPQVERLFDECQRR
-377 IASELNR
+377 IGSELNR

-429 FVRNARMFQEDINQI
+429 FVTNARMFQEDINQI
-444 FYDKVFHLFGQQG
+444 FYDKVFYIFGK
-457 RQRRAEGFNVSD
+457 QRIAEGFNVFEH
-469 SLSFPDMRYRFL
+469 LSFPDMRYRYF
-481 NLTEAVQ
+481 NLTEVLQ
-488 MHWPDILLLCL
+488 IHWPDILLLCL
-499 FDVLFCT
+499 FDVLFCA
-506 LALMRFNR
+506 LSLMRFNR

>member
-1 MFRTLVGKEIA
+1 LVGKEIA
-12 ETMLGL
+12 ETMLGF
-18 RFAIATLLCMVLIP
+18 RFAIATLLCLVLIP

-44 RLASYQGELQT
+44 RLAGYQRELQT
-55 YKERFGTPPTPLTGG
+55 YRQRYGTPPTPITGA

-108 KESGIDNPQSLLFGK
+108 KEAGVDNPQSLLFGK
-123 VDFLFNVMFI
+123 ADFLFNVMFI
-133 ISLAALIF
+133 ISLVALIF

-156 LMIAHSIPRSRI
+156 LMIAHAIPRSRI

-193 VLDASPVVSIGSPEV
+193 ILESSPVVSIGSPEV
-208 WPPLLVIL
+208 WPALLIIL
-216 MVTLLFIFSMVSLG
+216 MATLLFIFGMVSLG

-286 DDIEK
+286 YDIEK

-314 MQLKASNELANRMKA
+314 MHMKATMELGDRMKA
-329 LGREVSFE
+329 LGREVSLE

-348 RKKFNQKYQELRDKY
+348 NKKFNQKYQELRARY
-363 EPQVEHLFNQCQRR
+363 EPQVEHLFEECQRR

-397 SIATNLARISPV
+397 SVAMNLARISPV

-424 AEPDN
+424 TEPDN
-429 FVRNARMFQEDINQI
+429 FVSNARIFQEDINQI
-444 FYDKVFHLFGQQG
+444 FYDKVFYMFG
-457 RQRRAEGFNVSD
+457 RQRRAKGFNVD
-469 SLSFPDMRYRFL
+469 DPLSFPDMRYRNF
-481 NLTEAVQ
+481 NLAEALQ

-499 FDVLFCT
+499 FDVLFCS
-506 LALMRFNR
+506 LALVRFNR